1 MNSFSIW
8 SLKVAYLRKWK
19 KTAESKLTTDHL
31 KQLTISFQTS
41 FLWALSL
48 SEVFKWLLLTG
59 FQEGKKRKCVTYRPA
74 CSSTGKKV
82 GLS

>member
-19 KTAESKLTTDHL
+19 KTAESKSTTDHL
-31 KQLTISFQTS
+31 KQFKFSFQTS

-48 SEVFKWLLLTG
+48 SEVLLTG